1 MMGFP
6 TGWRDVEP
14 CHWIA
19 GTLFFLMTFALLKL
33 AGMAI
38 RNTL

>member
-1 MMGFP
+1 MI
-6 TGWRDVEP
+6 TLSISAEA